1 MYEGSEGTA
10 GPASVRVVGVL
21 GPDGAIIRPRVTI
34 HLDDVLTADDAREL
48 AALLLAQADEIDRLA
63 AQIETG

>member
-10 GPASVRVVGVL
+10 GPASLRIVGVL
-21 GPDGAIIRPRVTI
+21 GPDGAVIRPRVAI
-34 HLDDVLTADDAREL
+34 HLDDVLTADEAREL

-63 AQIETG
+63 R